1 MSFKINKC
9 SLKIKTGSY
18 FYNPLTKIKR
28 FVYKL
33 KIPRAECIPTVNPE
47 KIKKLTPEEIFLTP
61 KNFYTKADAK
71 IERTIIIAT
80 FIE

>member
-18 FYNPLTKIKR
+18 FYNHLI
-28 FVYKL
+28 
-33 KIPRAECIPTVNPE
+33 KIPRAECIPTVNPG
-47 KIKKLTPEEIFLTP
+47 KIKKLTPEDIFLTP

>member
-18 FYNPLTKIKR
+18 FY
-28 FVYKL
+28 KL
-33 KIPRAECIPTVNPE
+33 KIPRADCIPTVNPGE
-47 KIKKLTPEEIFLTP
+47 IKKLTPEEIFLTP